1 MNHLDLV
8 FFRRLREKIEE
19 EKQNRM
25 QFIANGTANSFDEYK
40 YGVGYLRSLSDVL
53 IWAKEVND
61 ELTGN
66 N

>member
-19 EKQNRM
+19 ERQKRLIWLSSGNATN
-25 QFIANGTANSFDEYK
+25 FSDYK
-40 YGVGYLRSLSDVL
+40 NDVGYLRSLSDVL

-66 N
+66 K